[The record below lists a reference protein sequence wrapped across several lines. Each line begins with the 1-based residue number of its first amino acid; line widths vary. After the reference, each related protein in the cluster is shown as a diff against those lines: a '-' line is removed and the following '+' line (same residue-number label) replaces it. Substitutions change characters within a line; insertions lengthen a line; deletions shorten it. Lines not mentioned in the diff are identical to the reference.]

1 MKKIINIKIFLFGLI
16 VSFLFI
22 VFAFVL
28 VNYFQK
34 KTLEAVLK
42 ETSDTELSWLE
53 VSTDGT
59 RVIVSGFA
67 PDEANRFIATSKISS
82 IINSERIID
91 QIIVKKQI
99 TPSTI
104 EYVLEILRDD
114 NHISVIGFVPTN
126 LQSKKLIAKL
136 KVLAKDLEVRNLL
149 EVSSFPITDAWKK
162 TLDYAIASV
171 ELLPNS
177 KISIAKEEIWI
188 SALSE
193 SIDDKIRIENQLT
206 SLDPG
211 FFKLHLDIQSPRPL
225 IQPFS
230 LRFTMDE
237 SGASL
242 DKCSASDEYSKVI
255 ILSAMIKLGVD
266 KESNCEIG
274 IGVPAESWMDAVII
288 AATYVKEFK
297 IASLTFEN
305 HNVSL
310 VVSGNTG
317 NDKFENIIDKLK
329 KALPNEFQV
338 GATLQPVLTKEIDN
352 TNTFTVI
359 KSLDG
364 VVELKGFLNDHTAEI
379 AVRSYASSIFGSNN
393 INDSLRLS
401 DKLPQNWPIQVL
413 TGLEVVGLLDHGS
426 LIIEPNTIL
435 LEGKS
440 ANPEIK
446 SIVSE
451 ILSKKLG
458 NDILYTLKLEYDE
471 QLVPKPIALDAK
483 KCVLDINNVIETL
496 GIEFAPGEIVLQKSS
511 NDTLRN
517 MADIMQT
524 CYMVP
529 MEIGGHT
536 DSQGRKSL
544 NLSISQ
550 ARAEAVMDS
559 LLSYDILTGNLIAKG
574 YGESTPIAD
583 NKTSEGRNK
592 NRRIEF
598 TLIMNDD

>member
-16 VSFLFI
+16 VSVLFI

-67 PDEANRFIATSKISS
+67 PDEANRFIVTSKISS

-162 TLDYAIASV
+162 TLDYAISSV
-171 ELLPNS
+171 KLLPNS

-266 KESNCEIG
+266 KESDCEIG
-274 IGVPAESWMDAVII
+274 IGVPAESWVDAVII
-288 AATYVKEFK
+288 AATYVKEFE

-338 GATLQPVLTKEIDN
+338 AATLQPVLTKEIDN
-352 TNTFTVI
+352 TNTFMVI
-359 KSLDG
+359 KNLDG
-364 VVELKGFLNDHTAEI
+364 VVELKGFLNDQTAEI

>member
-16 VSFLFI
+16 VSVLFI

-28 VNYFQK
+28 VNYFEK
-34 KTLEAVLK
+34 KTLEVVLK

-136 KVLAKDLEVRNLL
+136 KVIAKDLEVRNLL
-149 EVSSFPITDAWKK
+149 VVSSFPITDAWKK

-242 DKCSASDEYSKVI
+242 DKCSASDEYSKVV

-274 IGVPAESWMDAVII
+274 IGVPAESWVDAVII
-288 AATYVKEFK
+288 AATYVKEFE

-379 AVRSYASSIFGSNN
+379 AVRSYASSIFGSIN

-471 QLVPKPIALDAK
+471 QLVPKPIGPDAK

-511 NDTLRN
+511 NDTLKN

-524 CYMVP
+524 CYIVP

>member
-16 VSFLFI
+16 VSVLFI

-28 VNYFQK
+28 VNYFEK
-34 KTLEAVLK
+34 KTLEAVLT

-149 EVSSFPITDAWKK
+149 EVSSFPITDAWKR
-162 TLDYAIASV
+162 TLDYAISSV
-171 ELLPNS
+171 KLLPNS

-193 SIDDKIRIENQLT
+193 NIDDKIRIENQLT

-242 DKCSASDEYSKVI
+242 DKCSASDEYSKVV

-266 KESNCEIG
+266 KESDCEIG
-274 IGVPAESWMDAVII
+274 IGVPAESWVDAVII
-288 AATYVKEFK
+288 AATYVKEFE

-338 GATLQPVLTKEIDN
+338 AATLQPVLTKEIDN

-379 AVRSYASSIFGSNN
+379 AVRSYASSIFGSIN

-471 QLVPKPIALDAK
+471 QLVPKPIGLDAK

>member
-16 VSFLFI
+16 VSVLFI

-28 VNYFQK
+28 VNYFEK
-34 KTLEAVLK
+34 KTLEVVLK

-136 KVLAKDLEVRNLL
+136 KVIAKDLEVRNLL

-242 DKCSASDEYSKVI
+242 DKCSASDEYSKVV

-266 KESNCEIG
+266 KESDCEIG
-274 IGVPAESWMDAVII
+274 IGVPAESWVDAVII
-288 AATYVKEFK
+288 AATYVKEFE

-338 GATLQPVLTKEIDN
+338 AATLQPVLTKEIDN

-379 AVRSYASSIFGSNN
+379 AVRSYASSIFGSIN

-471 QLVPKPIALDAK
+471 QLVPKPIGPDAK

>member
-149 EVSSFPITDAWKK
+149 EVSSFPITDAWKR
-162 TLDYAIASV
+162 TLDYAISSV
-171 ELLPNS
+171 KLLPNS

-242 DKCSASDEYSKVI
+242 DKCSASDEYSKVV

-266 KESNCEIG
+266 KESDCEIG

-379 AVRSYASSIFGSNN
+379 AVRSYASSIFGSIN

-413 TGLEVVGLLDHGS
+413 TGLEVVGHLDHGS

-471 QLVPKPIALDAK
+471 QLVPKPIGLDAK

>member
-16 VSFLFI
+16 VSVLFI

-28 VNYFQK
+28 VNYFEK
-34 KTLEAVLK
+34 KTLEAVLT

-126 LQSKKLIAKL
+126 SQSKKLIAKL
-136 KVLAKDLEVRNLL
+136 KVIAKDLDVRNLL

-242 DKCSASDEYSKVI
+242 DKCSASDEYSKVV

-274 IGVPAESWMDAVII
+274 IGVPAESWVDAVII
-288 AATYVKEFK
+288 AATYVKEFE

-379 AVRSYASSIFGSNN
+379 AVRSYASSIFGSIN

-471 QLVPKPIALDAK
+471 QLVPKPIGPDAK

-511 NDTLRN
+511 NDTLKN

-524 CYMVP
+524 CYIVP

>member
-16 VSFLFI
+16 VSVLFI

-28 VNYFQK
+28 VNYFEK
-34 KTLEAVLK
+34 KTLEAVLT

-99 TPSTI
+99 TPSTL

-126 LQSKKLIAKL
+126 SQSKKLIAKL
-136 KVLAKDLEVRNLL
+136 KVIAKDFEVRNLL

-242 DKCSASDEYSKVI
+242 DKCSASDEYSKVV

-274 IGVPAESWMDAVII
+274 IGVPAESWVDAVII
-288 AATYVKEFK
+288 AATYVKEFE

-305 HNVSL
+305 HNVSI

-379 AVRSYASSIFGSNN
+379 AVRSYASSIFGSIN

-471 QLVPKPIALDAK
+471 QLVPKPIGPDAK

-511 NDTLRN
+511 NDTLKN

-524 CYMVP
+524 CYIVP

>member
-162 TLDYAIASV
+162 TLDYAISSV
-171 ELLPNS
+171 KLLPNS

-193 SIDDKIRIENQLT
+193 SIDDKIRIENQLI

-266 KESNCEIG
+266 KESDCEIG

-338 GATLQPVLTKEIDN
+338 AATLQPVLTKEIDN
-352 TNTFTVI
+352 TNTFMVI
-359 KSLDG
+359 KNLDG

-471 QLVPKPIALDAK
+471 QLVPKPIGLDAK

>member
-16 VSFLFI
+16 VSVLFI

-28 VNYFQK
+28 VNYFEK
-34 KTLEAVLK
+34 KTLEVVLK

-136 KVLAKDLEVRNLL
+136 KVIAKDLEVRNLL

-242 DKCSASDEYSKVI
+242 DKCSASDEYSKVV

-274 IGVPAESWMDAVII
+274 IGVPADSWVDAVII
-288 AATYVKEFK
+288 AATYVKEFE

-338 GATLQPVLTKEIDN
+338 AATLQPVLTKEIDN

-379 AVRSYASSIFGSNN
+379 AVRSYASSIFGSIN

-471 QLVPKPIALDAK
+471 QLVPKPIGPDAK

-511 NDTLRN
+511 NDTLKN

-524 CYMVP
+524 CYIVP

>member
-136 KVLAKDLEVRNLL
+136 KVMAKDLEIRNLL

-162 TLDYAIASV
+162 TLDYAISSV
-171 ELLPNS
+171 KLLPNS

-193 SIDDKIRIENQLT
+193 SIDDKIRIENQLI

-266 KESNCEIG
+266 KESDCEIG
-274 IGVPAESWMDAVII
+274 IGVPAESWVDAVII
-288 AATYVKEFK
+288 AATYVKEFE

-338 GATLQPVLTKEIDN
+338 AATLQPVLTKEIDN

-471 QLVPKPIALDAK
+471 QLVPKPIGPDAK

>member
-1 MKKIINIKIFLFGLI
+1 MKKIIQTKILLFGLI
-16 VSFLFI
+16 VSVLFI

-28 VNYFQK
+28 VNYFEK
-34 KTLEAVLK
+34 KTLEVVLK

-126 LQSKKLIAKL
+126 LQSKKLIMKL
-136 KVLAKDLEVRNLL
+136 KVIAKDLEVRNLL

-193 SIDDKIRIENQLT
+193 NIDDKIRIENQLT

-242 DKCSASDEYSKVI
+242 DKCSASDEYSKVV

-274 IGVPAESWMDAVII
+274 IGVPAESWVDAVII
-288 AATYVKEFK
+288 AATYVKEFE

-471 QLVPKPIALDAK
+471 QLVPKPIGPDAK

-511 NDTLRN
+511 NDTLKN

-524 CYMVP
+524 CYIVP

>member
-162 TLDYAIASV
+162 TLDYAISSV
-171 ELLPNS
+171 KLLPNS

-266 KESNCEIG
+266 KESDCEIG

-338 GATLQPVLTKEIDN
+338 AATLQPVLTKEIDN

>member
-16 VSFLFI
+16 VSVLFI

-28 VNYFQK
+28 VNYFEK
-34 KTLEAVLK
+34 KTLEAVLT

-53 VSTDGT
+53 VSTDGA

-99 TPSTI
+99 TPSTL

-126 LQSKKLIAKL
+126 SQSKKLIAKL
-136 KVLAKDLEVRNLL
+136 KVIAKDLEVQNLL

-242 DKCSASDEYSKVI
+242 DKCSASDEYSKVV

-274 IGVPAESWMDAVII
+274 IGVPAESWVDAVIV
-288 AATYVKEFK
+288 AATYVKEFE

-305 HNVSL
+305 HNVSI

-379 AVRSYASSIFGSNN
+379 AVRSYASSIFGSIN

-471 QLVPKPIALDAK
+471 QLVPKPIGPDAK

-511 NDTLRN
+511 NDTLKN

-524 CYMVP
+524 CYIVP

>member
-16 VSFLFI
+16 VSVLFI

-28 VNYFQK
+28 VNYFEK
-34 KTLEAVLK
+34 KTLEAVLT

-53 VSTDGT
+53 VSTDGA

-67 PDEANRFIATSKISS
+67 PDEANRFIATSKTSS

-99 TPSTI
+99 TPSTL

-126 LQSKKLIAKL
+126 SQSKKLIAKL
-136 KVLAKDLEVRNLL
+136 KVIAKDFEVRNLL

-188 SALSE
+188 LALSE

-242 DKCSASDEYSKVI
+242 DKCSASDEYSKVV

-274 IGVPAESWMDAVII
+274 IGVPAESWVDAVII
-288 AATYVKEFK
+288 AATYVKEFE

-305 HNVSL
+305 HNVSI

-379 AVRSYASSIFGSNN
+379 AVRSYASSIFGSIN

-471 QLVPKPIALDAK
+471 QLVPKPIGPDAK

-511 NDTLRN
+511 NDTLKN

-524 CYMVP
+524 CYIVP

>member
-211 FFKLHLDIQSPRPL
+211 LFKLHLDIQSPRPL

-242 DKCSASDEYSKVI
+242 DKCSASDEYSKVV

-266 KESNCEIG
+266 KESDCEIG
-274 IGVPAESWMDAVII
+274 IGVPAESWVDAVII
-288 AATYVKEFK
+288 AATYVKEFE

-338 GATLQPVLTKEIDN
+338 AATLQPVLTKEIDN

-471 QLVPKPIALDAK
+471 QLVPKPIGLDAK

-511 NDTLRN
+511 NDTLKN

-524 CYMVP
+524 CYIVP

>member
-16 VSFLFI
+16 VSVLFI

-28 VNYFQK
+28 VNYFEK
-34 KTLEAVLK
+34 KTLEVVLK

-136 KVLAKDLEVRNLL
+136 KVIAKDLEVRNLL

-242 DKCSASDEYSKVI
+242 DKCSASDEYSKVV

-274 IGVPAESWMDAVII
+274 IGVPAESWVDAVII
-288 AATYVKEFK
+288 AATYVKEFE

-338 GATLQPVLTKEIDN
+338 GATLQPVRTKEIDN

-379 AVRSYASSIFGSNN
+379 AVRSYASSIFGSIN

-471 QLVPKPIALDAK
+471 QLVPKPIGPDAK

-511 NDTLRN
+511 NDTLKN

-524 CYMVP
+524 CYIVP

>member
-16 VSFLFI
+16 VSVLFI

-28 VNYFQK
+28 VNYFEK
-34 KTLEAVLK
+34 KTLEAVLT

-136 KVLAKDLEVRNLL
+136 KVIAKDLEVRNLL

-225 IQPFS
+225 IQPFL

-242 DKCSASDEYSKVI
+242 DKCSASDEYSKVV

-266 KESNCEIG
+266 KESDCEIG
-274 IGVPAESWMDAVII
+274 IGVPAESWVDAVII
-288 AATYVKEFK
+288 AATYVKEFE

-364 VVELKGFLNDHTAEI
+364 VVELKGFLNDHTAEK
-379 AVRSYASSIFGSNN
+379 AVRSYASSIFGSIN

-471 QLVPKPIALDAK
+471 QLVPKPIGPDAK

-524 CYMVP
+524 CYIVP

>member
-16 VSFLFI
+16 VSVLFI

-28 VNYFQK
+28 VNYFEK
-34 KTLEAVLK
+34 KTLEAVLT

-99 TPSTI
+99 TPSTL

-126 LQSKKLIAKL
+126 SQSKKLIAKL
-136 KVLAKDLEVRNLL
+136 KVIAKDFEVRNLL

-242 DKCSASDEYSKVI
+242 DKCSASDEYSKVV

-274 IGVPAESWMDAVII
+274 IGVPAESWVDAVIV
-288 AATYVKEFK
+288 AATYVKEFE

-305 HNVSL
+305 HNVSI

-379 AVRSYASSIFGSNN
+379 AVRSYASSIFGSIN

-471 QLVPKPIALDAK
+471 QLVPKPIGPDAK

-511 NDTLRN
+511 NDTLKN

-524 CYMVP
+524 CYIVP

>member
-136 KVLAKDLEVRNLL
+136 KVIAKDLEVRNLL

-242 DKCSASDEYSKVI
+242 DKCSASDEYSKVV

-274 IGVPAESWMDAVII
+274 IGVPADSWVDAVII
-288 AATYVKEFK
+288 AATYVKEFE

-338 GATLQPVLTKEIDN
+338 AATLQPVLTKEIDN

-379 AVRSYASSIFGSNN
+379 AVRSYASSIFGSIN

-471 QLVPKPIALDAK
+471 QLVPKPIGPDAK

-511 NDTLRN
+511 NDTLKN

-524 CYMVP
+524 CYIVP

>member
-16 VSFLFI
+16 VSVLFI

-28 VNYFQK
+28 VNYFEK
-34 KTLEAVLK
+34 KTLEVVLK

-242 DKCSASDEYSKVI
+242 DKCSASDEYSKVV

-274 IGVPAESWMDAVII
+274 IGVPAESWVDAVII
-288 AATYVKEFK
+288 AATYVKEFE

-379 AVRSYASSIFGSNN
+379 AVRSYASSIFGSIN

-471 QLVPKPIALDAK
+471 QLVPKPIGPDAK

-511 NDTLRN
+511 NDTLKN

-524 CYMVP
+524 CYIVP

>member
-1 MKKIINIKIFLFGLI
+1 MKKIIQTKILLFGLI
-16 VSFLFI
+16 VSVLFI
-22 VFAFVL
+22 VLASVL
-28 VNYFQK
+28 VNYFEK

-91 QIIVKKQI
+91 QIIVKKLI
-99 TPSTI
+99 TPSSM

-149 EVSSFPITDAWKK
+149 EVSSFPITDAWKR
-162 TLDYAIASV
+162 TLDYAISSV
-171 ELLPNS
+171 KLLPNS

-225 IQPFS
+225 IQPFL

-242 DKCSASDEYSKVI
+242 DKCSASDEYSKVV

-266 KESNCEIG
+266 KESDCEIG
-274 IGVPAESWMDAVII
+274 IGVPAESWVDAVII
-288 AATYVKEFK
+288 AATYVKEFE

-338 GATLQPVLTKEIDN
+338 AATLQPVLTKEIDN
-352 TNTFTVI
+352 TNTFMVI

-379 AVRSYASSIFGSNN
+379 AVRSYASSIFGSIN

-471 QLVPKPIALDAK
+471 QLVPKPIGLDAK

-511 NDTLRN
+511 NDTLKN

-524 CYMVP
+524 CYIVP

-559 LLSYDILTGNLIAKG
+559 LLSYDILTGNFIAKG

>member
-1 MKKIINIKIFLFGLI
+1 MKKIINIKSFLFGLI
-16 VSFLFI
+16 VSVLFI

-28 VNYFQK
+28 VNYFEK
-34 KTLEAVLK
+34 KTLEVVLK

-136 KVLAKDLEVRNLL
+136 KVIAKDLEVRNLL

-193 SIDDKIRIENQLT
+193 NIDDKIRIENQLT

-242 DKCSASDEYSKVI
+242 DKCSASDEYSKVV

-274 IGVPAESWMDAVII
+274 IGVPAESWVDAVII
-288 AATYVKEFK
+288 AATYVKEFE

-310 VVSGNTG
+310 VVSGNTE

-352 TNTFTVI
+352 TKTFTVI

-379 AVRSYASSIFGSNN
+379 AVRSYASSIFGSIN

-471 QLVPKPIALDAK
+471 QLVPKPIGPDAK

-524 CYMVP
+524 CYIVP

>member
-16 VSFLFI
+16 VSVLFI

-28 VNYFQK
+28 VNYFEK
-34 KTLEAVLK
+34 KTLEAVLT

-53 VSTDGT
+53 VSTDGA

-99 TPSTI
+99 TPSTL

-126 LQSKKLIAKL
+126 SQSKKLIAKL
-136 KVLAKDLEVRNLL
+136 KVIAKDFEVRNLL

-242 DKCSASDEYSKVI
+242 DKCSASDEYSKVV

-274 IGVPAESWMDAVII
+274 IGVPAESWVDAVIV
-288 AATYVKEFK
+288 AATYVKEFE

-305 HNVSL
+305 HNVSI

-379 AVRSYASSIFGSNN
+379 AVRSYASSIFGSIN

-471 QLVPKPIALDAK
+471 QLVPKPIGPDAK

-511 NDTLRN
+511 NDTLKN

-524 CYMVP
+524 CYIVP

>member
-1 MKKIINIKIFLFGLI
+1 MKKILNIKIFLFGLI

-42 ETSDTELSWLE
+42 ETSNTELSWLE
-53 VSTDGT
+53 VSTDGM

-67 PDEANRFIATSKISS
+67 TDEANRFIATSKISS

-136 KVLAKDLEVRNLL
+136 KVLAKDLEVSNLL
-149 EVSSFPITDAWKK
+149 EVSSFPITDAWKR
-162 TLDYAIASV
+162 TLDYAISSV
-171 ELLPNS
+171 KLLPNS

-266 KESNCEIG
+266 KESDCKIG

-338 GATLQPVLTKEIDN
+338 AATLQPVLTKEIDN

-471 QLVPKPIALDAK
+471 QLVPKPIGLDAK

>member
-16 VSFLFI
+16 VSVLFI

-28 VNYFQK
+28 VNYFEK
-34 KTLEAVLK
+34 KTLEAVLT

-53 VSTDGT
+53 VSTDGA

-99 TPSTI
+99 TPSTL

-126 LQSKKLIAKL
+126 SQSKKLIAKL
-136 KVLAKDLEVRNLL
+136 KVIAKDFEVRNLL

-242 DKCSASDEYSKVI
+242 DKCSASDEYSKVV

-274 IGVPAESWMDAVII
+274 IGVPAESWVDAVII
-288 AATYVKEFK
+288 AATYVKEFE

-305 HNVSL
+305 HNVSI

-379 AVRSYASSIFGSNN
+379 AVRSYASSIFGSIN

-471 QLVPKPIALDAK
+471 QLVPKPIGPDAK

-511 NDTLRN
+511 NDTLKN

-524 CYMVP
+524 CYIVP

>member
-16 VSFLFI
+16 VSVLFI

-28 VNYFQK
+28 VNYFEK
-34 KTLEAVLK
+34 KTLEAVLT

-136 KVLAKDLEVRNLL
+136 KVIAKDLEVRNLL

-266 KESNCEIG
+266 KESDCEIG

-338 GATLQPVLTKEIDN
+338 AATLQPVLTKEIDN

-471 QLVPKPIALDAK
+471 QLVPKPIGLDAK

>member
-16 VSFLFI
+16 VSVLFI

-28 VNYFQK
+28 VNYFEK
-34 KTLEAVLK
+34 KTLEVVLK

-136 KVLAKDLEVRNLL
+136 KVIAKDLEVRNLL

-242 DKCSASDEYSKVI
+242 DKCSASDEYSKVV

-274 IGVPAESWMDAVII
+274 IGVPADSWVDAVII
-288 AATYVKEFK
+288 AATYVKEFE

-317 NDKFENIIDKLK
+317 NDKFENIIDNLK

-379 AVRSYASSIFGSNN
+379 AVRSYASSIFGSIN

-401 DKLPQNWPIQVL
+401 NKLPQNWPIQVL

-471 QLVPKPIALDAK
+471 QLVPKPIGPDAK

-511 NDTLRN
+511 NDTLKN

-524 CYMVP
+524 CYIVP

>member
-149 EVSSFPITDAWKK
+149 EVSSFPITDAWKR
-162 TLDYAIASV
+162 TLDYAISSV
-171 ELLPNS
+171 KLLPNS
-177 KISIAKEEIWI
+177 KISITKEEIWI

-266 KESNCEIG
+266 KESDCEIG

-338 GATLQPVLTKEIDN
+338 AATLQPVLTKEIDN
-352 TNTFTVI
+352 TNTFMVI

-471 QLVPKPIALDAK
+471 QLVPKPIGLDAK

-524 CYMVP
+524 CYIVP

>member
-16 VSFLFI
+16 VSVLFI

-28 VNYFQK
+28 VNYFEK
-34 KTLEAVLK
+34 KTLEVVLK

-91 QIIVKKQI
+91 QIIIKKQI

-136 KVLAKDLEVRNLL
+136 KVIAKDLEVRNLL

-242 DKCSASDEYSKVI
+242 DKCSASDEYSKVV

-274 IGVPAESWMDAVII
+274 IGVPAESWVDAVII
-288 AATYVKEFK
+288 AATYVKEFE

-379 AVRSYASSIFGSNN
+379 AVRSYASSIFGSIN

-440 ANPEIK
+440 ANPDIK

-471 QLVPKPIALDAK
+471 QLVPKPIGPDAK

-511 NDTLRN
+511 NDTLKN

-524 CYMVP
+524 CYIVP

>member
-136 KVLAKDLEVRNLL
+136 KVIAKDLEVRNLL

-193 SIDDKIRIENQLT
+193 NIDDKIRIENQLT

-242 DKCSASDEYSKVI
+242 DKCSASDEYSKVV

-274 IGVPAESWMDAVII
+274 IGVPAESWVDAVII
-288 AATYVKEFK
+288 AATYVKEFE

-338 GATLQPVLTKEIDN
+338 AATLQPVLTKEIDN

-379 AVRSYASSIFGSNN
+379 AVRSYASSIFGSIN

-413 TGLEVVGLLDHGS
+413 TGLEVVGLLDHGR

-471 QLVPKPIALDAK
+471 QLVPKPIGPDAK

-511 NDTLRN
+511 NDTLKN

-524 CYMVP
+524 CYVVP

>member
-16 VSFLFI
+16 GSFLFI

-28 VNYFQK
+28 VNYFEK

-136 KVLAKDLEVRNLL
+136 KVLAKDLEVSNLL

-162 TLDYAIASV
+162 TLDYAISSV
-171 ELLPNS
+171 KLLPNS

-266 KESNCEIG
+266 KESDCEIG

-338 GATLQPVLTKEIDN
+338 AATLQPVLTKEIDN

-471 QLVPKPIALDAK
+471 QLVPKPIGLDAK

>member
-16 VSFLFI
+16 VSVLFI

-28 VNYFQK
+28 VNYFEK
-34 KTLEAVLK
+34 KTLEVVLK

-136 KVLAKDLEVRNLL
+136 KVMAKDLEVRNLL

-242 DKCSASDEYSKVI
+242 DKCSASDEYSKVV

-266 KESNCEIG
+266 KESDCEIG
-274 IGVPAESWMDAVII
+274 IGVPAESWVDAVII
-288 AATYVKEFK
+288 AATYVKEFE

-379 AVRSYASSIFGSNN
+379 AVRSYASSIFGSIN

-471 QLVPKPIALDAK
+471 QLVPKPIGPDAK

-511 NDTLRN
+511 NDTLKN

-524 CYMVP
+524 CYIVP

>member
-16 VSFLFI
+16 VSVLFI

-28 VNYFQK
+28 VNYFEK
-34 KTLEAVLK
+34 KTLEAVLT

-99 TPSTI
+99 TPSTL

-126 LQSKKLIAKL
+126 SQSKKLIAKL
-136 KVLAKDLEVRNLL
+136 KVIAKDFEVRNLL

-242 DKCSASDEYSKVI
+242 DKCSASDEYSKVV

-274 IGVPAESWMDAVII
+274 IGVPAESWVDAVII
-288 AATYVKEFK
+288 AATYVKEFE

-379 AVRSYASSIFGSNN
+379 AVRSYASSIFGSIN

-471 QLVPKPIALDAK
+471 QLVPKPIGPDAK

-511 NDTLRN
+511 NDTLKN

-524 CYMVP
+524 CYIVP

>member
-16 VSFLFI
+16 VSVLFI

-28 VNYFQK
+28 VNYFEK
-34 KTLEAVLK
+34 KTLEVVLK

-266 KESNCEIG
+266 KESDCEIG

-338 GATLQPVLTKEIDN
+338 AATLQPVLTKEIDN

-379 AVRSYASSIFGSNN
+379 AVRSYASSIFGSIN

-511 NDTLRN
+511 NDTLKN

-524 CYMVP
+524 CYIVP

>member
-16 VSFLFI
+16 VSVLFI

-28 VNYFQK
+28 VNYFEK
-34 KTLEAVLK
+34 KTLEVVLK

-136 KVLAKDLEVRNLL
+136 KVIAKDLEVRNLL

-162 TLDYAIASV
+162 TLDYAISSV
-171 ELLPNS
+171 KLLPNS

-242 DKCSASDEYSKVI
+242 DKCSASDEYSKVV

-266 KESNCEIG
+266 KESDCEIG
-274 IGVPAESWMDAVII
+274 IGVPAESWVDAVII
-288 AATYVKEFK
+288 AATYVKEFE

-338 GATLQPVLTKEIDN
+338 AATLQPVLTKEIDN

-471 QLVPKPIALDAK
+471 QLVPKPIGPDAK

>member
-1 MKKIINIKIFLFGLI
+1 MKKIINIKTFLFGLI
-16 VSFLFI
+16 VSVLFI

-28 VNYFQK
+28 VNYFEK
-34 KTLEAVLK
+34 KTLEVVLK

-136 KVLAKDLEVRNLL
+136 KVIAKDLEVRNLL

-242 DKCSASDEYSKVI
+242 DKCSASDEYSKVV

-274 IGVPAESWMDAVII
+274 IGVPAESWVDAVII
-288 AATYVKEFK
+288 AATYVKEFE

-379 AVRSYASSIFGSNN
+379 AVRSYASSIFGSIN

-401 DKLPQNWPIQVL
+401 NKLPQNWPIQVL

-471 QLVPKPIALDAK
+471 QLVPKPIGLDAK

-511 NDTLRN
+511 NDTLKN

-524 CYMVP
+524 CYIVP

>member
-34 KTLEAVLK
+34 KTLEVVLK
-42 ETSDTELSWLE
+42 ETSNTELSWLE
-53 VSTDGT
+53 VSSDGT

-67 PDEANRFIATSKISS
+67 PDEANRYIATSKISS
-82 IINSERIID
+82 IVNSERIID

-104 EYVLEILRDD
+104 EYVLEIFRDD

-136 KVLAKDLEVRNLL
+136 KVMAKDLEIRNLL
-149 EVSSFPITDAWKK
+149 EVSSFPITDAWKR
-162 TLDYAIASV
+162 TLDYAISSV
-171 ELLPNS
+171 KLLPNS

-242 DKCSASDEYSKVI
+242 DKCSASDEYSKVV

-266 KESNCEIG
+266 KESDCEIG
-274 IGVPAESWMDAVII
+274 IGVPAESWVDAVII
-288 AATYVKEFK
+288 AATYVKEFE

-338 GATLQPVLTKEIDN
+338 AATLQPVLTKEIDN

-379 AVRSYASSIFGSNN
+379 AVRSYASSIFGSIN

-426 LIIEPNTIL
+426 LIIELNTIL

-524 CYMVP
+524 CYIVP

>member
-28 VNYFQK
+28 VNYFEK

-136 KVLAKDLEVRNLL
+136 KVIAKDLEVRNLL

-242 DKCSASDEYSKVI
+242 DKCSASDEYSKVV

-274 IGVPAESWMDAVII
+274 IGVPAESWVDAVII
-288 AATYVKEFK
+288 AATYVKEFE

-338 GATLQPVLTKEIDN
+338 GATLQPVRTKEIDN

-379 AVRSYASSIFGSNN
+379 AVRSYASSIFGSIN

-471 QLVPKPIALDAK
+471 QLVPKPIGPDAK

-511 NDTLRN
+511 NDTLKN

-524 CYMVP
+524 CYIVP

>member
-16 VSFLFI
+16 VSVLFI

-28 VNYFQK
+28 VNYFEK
-34 KTLEAVLK
+34 KTLEVVLK

-136 KVLAKDLEVRNLL
+136 KVIAKDLEVRNLL

-242 DKCSASDEYSKVI
+242 DKCSASDEYSKVV

-274 IGVPAESWMDAVII
+274 IGVPAESWVDAVII
-288 AATYVKEFK
+288 AATYVKEFE

-379 AVRSYASSIFGSNN
+379 AVRSYASSIFGSIN

-471 QLVPKPIALDAK
+471 QLVPKPIGPDAK

-511 NDTLRN
+511 NDTLKN

-524 CYMVP
+524 CYIVP

>member
-16 VSFLFI
+16 VSVLFI

-28 VNYFQK
+28 VNYFEK
-34 KTLEAVLK
+34 KTLEVVLK

-136 KVLAKDLEVRNLL
+136 KVIAKDLEVRNLL

-242 DKCSASDEYSKVI
+242 DKCSASDEYSKVV

-266 KESNCEIG
+266 KESDCEIG
-274 IGVPAESWMDAVII
+274 IGVPAESWVDAVII
-288 AATYVKEFK
+288 AATYVKEFE

-338 GATLQPVLTKEIDN
+338 AATLQPVLTKEIDN

-379 AVRSYASSIFGSNN
+379 AVRSYASSIFGSIN

-471 QLVPKPIALDAK
+471 QLVPKPIGPDAK

-524 CYMVP
+524 CYIVP